1 MIKTNSNY
9 NKNKNINYM
18 FNSDNAN
25 LSHTQ
30 IKRRNTL
37 FQLLFINK
45 LFQLSN
51 RPSTS
56 FIYFFSLFFSVASQ
70 LYIPNS
76 ETKKKNVFISWTQSR
91 RGMFVSVLL

>member
-56 FIYFFSLFFSVASQ
+56 FIYFFSLFFLLPLNCTSQ
-70 LYIPNS
+70 TVKLR
-76 ETKKKNVFISWTQSR
+76 KK
-91 RGMFVSVLL
+91 MYL